1 MSTRHELID
10 GLSDALARLCQAS
23 ERLRQRL
30 DQIDP
35 YEQPAR
41 WSAVNDQI
49 RRLDERIS
57 LLRDEQQR
65 CGLVALELL
74 PLSRHELAEL
84 REATAALAAL
94 VGAVSTST
102 AVAEAAG
109 KLAQVAGDLVKKSLP
124 AG

>member
-1 MSTRHELID
+1 MSTRHELLD
-10 GLSDALARLCQAS
+10 GLSHALARLCEAS

-35 YEQPAR
+35 YEQPSR

-49 RRLDERIS
+49 RGLDERIS

-65 CGLVALELL
+65 CGLVALELV
-74 PLSRHELAEL
+74 PLSPRELAEL

-94 VGAVSTST
+94 VGAVSTSV

-124 AG
+124 RG